1 MIDLFLNSIQEGLK
15 MCGDP
20 LLMLLILV
28 GVLWGTFAGAI
39 TIGPNLAVGVA
50 LPFCFGL
57 PPTYAIGFLCSIN
70 VAVSYGNS
78 IPAILI
84 GVPGTSSAM
93 LTSIDGYALHK
104 QGKTG
109 LALGVQYYGALFGQ
123 MVSNFYYLFMVVPL
137 AQLTYVFLGP
147 EMFALYS
154 LGIVSIVAITGDN
167 LVKGLVA
174 CAFGFSLAL
183 VGRDPVSGM
192 LRYDFYP
199 ELRGG
204 LEITPTIMG
213 LLVAAELFRQFRQ
226 NFQWAEMA
234 TKFEAKFPP
243 LKALTRV
250 TPHVIIGSL
259 IGTFV
264 GAIPGLGGTQAAFMS
279 YNQAKLWSK
288 HPEEFGN
295 GSIEGVAANESA
307 QNASQAGEMVPTF
320 GLGIP
325 GSSTMVFLFAAML
338 MNGFI
343 PGPMLIEQAPQ
354 LLYASWGPGLFAPTI
369 FLLLIGW
376 PICRV
381 LLKVVT
387 IDRTLVLV
395 GALGLCMIG
404 VFSLNTSIFD
414 VFLMVLF
421 GAVGYFMTRY
431 GYPVAAASISL
442 VLGRGFEAYFRRGL
456 LLVDKS
462 LWNFVSRPYTAAIL
476 FVSLVLLIY
485 GTWGTIKLLRR
496 SAAMR
501 QRFLEERFGGTSK
514 GAKQ

>member
-1 MIDLFLNSIQEGLK
+1 MIDLFVNSIEQGLI
-15 MCGDP
+15 MCWDP
-20 LLMLLILV
+20 WMLLLIFV
-28 GVLWGTFAGAI
+28 GTLWGIFAGAI
-39 TIGPNLAVGVA
+39 TVGPNLAVGVA
-50 LPFCFGL
+50 LPFCFGM
-57 PPTYAIGFLCSIN
+57 PPTYAIGFLCAVN

-109 LALGVQYYGALFGQ
+109 LALGVQYYGALMGQ
-123 MVSNFYYLFMVVPL
+123 MVSNFYFLLMVVPL

-147 EMFALYS
+147 EMFALYC

-167 LVKGLVA
+167 LVKGIVA
-174 CAFGFSLAL
+174 CVFGFSLAL
-183 VGRDPVSGM
+183 VGRDPISAV
-192 LRYDFYP
+192 LRFDFYP
-199 ELRGG
+199 EMMGG
-204 LEITPTIMG
+204 LTITPTVMG
-213 LLVAAELFRQFRQ
+213 MLVSAELFRQYRQ
-226 NFQWAEMA
+226 NYAWGGEVKDF
-234 TKFEAKFPP
+234 KAKFPP
-243 LKALTRV
+243 LRELIKV
-250 TPHVIIGSL
+250 TPHVLIGSV

-264 GAIPGLGGTQAAFMS
+264 GAIPGLGGTQAAFIS

-288 HPEEFGN
+288 HPEEYGH

-338 MNGFI
+338 MNGLI
-343 PGPMLIEQAPQ
+343 PGPMLIEQTPE
-354 LLYASWGPGLFAPTI
+354 LLYAAWGPGLFLVTI

-376 PICRV
+376 PICRI

-387 IDRTLVLV
+387 IDRTLVLI

-404 VFSLNTSIFD
+404 TFSMNTSIWD
-414 VFLMVLF
+414 VFLMILF
-421 GAVGYFMTRY
+421 GGVGYFMSRY

-442 VLGRGFEAYFRRGL
+442 VLGRGFEAYLRRGL
-456 LLVDKS
+456 LLEDNS
-462 LWNFVSRPYTAAIL
+462 IWGFVSRPYTAIIL
-476 FVSLVLLIY
+476 LLSLALLVY
-485 GTWGTIKLLRR
+485 GTWGTIKLLKRASIAR
-496 SAAMR
+496 KEYIAEH
-501 QRFLEERFGGTSK
+501 LELQ
-514 GAKQ
+514 AKKK